1 MRTFMANPMAGLSSF
16 VTTVTLA
23 TFVTF
28 FPATCLHAQEDAER
42 SPDAPD
48 LPQEVETPAWIVE
61 GKALLEDGKAKEAAD
76 KFEAR
81 AKAEPDNAT
90 AQHLLGVALWQL
102 GQKDKAREAFNRS
115 LKLDPNGSYAVD
127 ARTYLAE
134 KAAAVVAQPDL
145 KAYPKAGKILQDCP
159 KCPAI
164 VVVPPGKFAMPYPP
178 ADSGRYHHE
187 GPVRPIAFD
196 RPFGIGKYE
205 VTFDE
210 WEACVAE
217 QACPKVDDKG
227 RGKGRRPVV
236 YITWDNAV
244 GYTKWLSKKTGKT
257 YRLPTEA
264 EWEYAYR
271 SGTDERHRFLNI
283 PPARVCAAANVYD
296 KRAKIQTEMEYEPLP
311 CDDKFGEVAPV
322 GSFKPNAFGLHD
334 MIGNVSEWVEDCLPT
349 GLQWRG
355 APIDGTA
362 NLKGDCS
369 QRGFRG
375 GSFLEN
381 EKYYLRNPDRFKFIG
396 AKDSDLGFRVVRIL
410 P

>member
-1 MRTFMANPMAGLSSF
+1 MEPQVSWLKGVVTIVTIVTIVTSSC
-16 VTTVTLA
+16 VL
-23 TFVTF
+23 
-28 FPATCLHAQEDAER
+28 AQEEDER

-48 LPQEVETPAWIVE
+48 LPQEVEVPGWIRE
-61 GKALLEDGKAKEAAD
+61 GNALMEEGRADEAAER
-76 KFEAR
+76 FAAQ
-81 AKAEPDNAT
+81 AKAEPGNAT

-102 GQKDKAREAFNRS
+102 GRKDKAREAFQRA
-115 LKLDPNGSYAVD
+115 LKLDPNGPHAID
-127 ARTYLAE
+127 ARTYLAD
-134 KAAAVVAQPDL
+134 KAPVEAARPDL
-145 KAYPKAGKILQDCP
+145 QAYPKAGKVIQDCP
-159 KCPAI
+159 KCPVV
-164 VVVPPGKFAMPYPP
+164 VVVPAGRFAMPYVPG
-178 ADSGRYHHE
+178 DSGRYHHE
-187 GPVRPIAFD
+187 GPVRPVTFD
-196 RPFGIGKYE
+196 RPFAMGKYE

-236 YITWDNAV
+236 YVSWDNAV
-244 GYTKWLSKKTGKT
+244 DYAKWLSKKTGKT
-257 YRLPTEA
+257 YRLPNEA

-283 PPARVCAAANVYD
+283 PPAKVCAVANVYD
-296 KRAKIQTEMEYEPLP
+296 KRGRQQIEMEYEPLP

-355 APIDGTA
+355 APVDGTA
-362 NLKGDCS
+362 NLKGDCT

-381 EKYYLRNPDRFKFIG
+381 EKYYLRNSDRFRFVG
-396 AKDSDLGFRVVRIL
+396 AKESDLGFRVVRVL